1 MTATTAAAPPAQTDS
16 DPGTGASARA
26 GASGR
31 AHRLFGPQREF
42 ALSLRGVGRWFGAL
56 VALADIDLDVRQGG
70 RHAILGANGAGKT
83 TLFNCITGDFP
94 PSAGHIRLFDE
105 DVTDRPAHARVRMG
119 LRRTYQTSKL
129 FKGLSVRD
137 NLFLAQQGVHEGRF
151 SPRRVRRGH
160 AFVARGRELA
170 AYVGLDHRFDDLVAT
185 LAHGEQRQLEIAM
198 ALAGHPRLILFDEP
212 AAGLSP
218 GERDVLTQILH
229 DLPREITFVIIE
241 HDLEV
246 ALKVAE
252 TVTVLHNGRWFAEGT
267 PDEIERDPRIQ
278 AIYLGEGHG

>member
-1 MTATTAAAPPAQTDS
+1 MTVSTAPAPTWTSAPDQTQ
-16 DPGTGASARA
+16 TRE
-26 GASGR
+26 R
-31 AHRLFGPQREF
+31 AHRLFGPEREF

-56 VALADIDLDVRQGG
+56 VALSDIDLDVRQGG

-105 DVTDRPAHARVRMG
+105 DVTDRPAHQRVRMG

-129 FKGLSVRD
+129 FRGLSVRD
-137 NLFLAQQGVHEGRF
+137 NLFLAQQGVQAGRY
-151 SPRRVRRGH
+151 SLRRVRAGH
-160 AFVARGRELA
+160 AFLAHGWELA
-170 AYVGLDHRFDDLVAT
+170 DYVGLSHRFDDLVAE

-218 GERDVLTQILH
+218 GEREWLTTVLW
-229 DLPREITFVIIE
+229 DLPRQITFVIIE

-246 ALKVAE
+246 ALKVADS
-252 TVTVLHNGRWFAEGT
+252 VTVLHNGRWFAEGT
-267 PDEIERDPRIQ
+267 PDEIEQDPRIQ